1 MDGSISFN
9 SNSLQTFSRTTRTGI
24 IVDHI
29 DLESAPERKFDMFA
43 LAHANESVIPSDEYP
58 SKMIPIT
65 GTIVSD
71 TANNLSTLLDTFR
84 GYLTGRSKN
93 LDVGYGGVVRRYI
106 ATALSPVIT
115 RSEDKKYA
123 TFTLSFACT
132 VPFGVETS
140 NTTALNGTGRTANS
154 YTDSHT
160 FLGSAP
166 VQLPVITI
174 TLTAVS
180 STGSQQMFFGNNDT
194 GQAITIAR
202 SNWTA
207 GDVVVINCATRS
219 VQVNGIETDFTGA
232 FPEFTTGV
240 HAMLY
245 IDTFTSRTMTENV
258 VYAKRYL

>member
-9 SNSLQTFSRTTRTGI
+9 GNSLQTFNRTTRTGI

-29 DLESAPERKFDMFA
+29 DLESVPDRKFDLFA

-93 LDVGYGGVVRRYI
+93 LDVGYGGIVRRYV
-106 ATALSPVIT
+106 ATALPPVIT

-132 VPFGVETS
+132 VPFGVDTS
-140 NTTALNGTGRTANS
+140 NTTALNGTARTLNN
-154 YTDSHT
+154 YTDSYT

-180 STGSQQMFFGNNDT
+180 STGNQQMFFGNNDT
-194 GQAITIAR
+194 GQGIAIAR
-202 SNWTA
+202 SNWATS
-207 GDVVVINCATRS
+207 DVVVINCATRS
-219 VQVNGIETDFTGA
+219 VQVNGVDTDFTGA
-232 FPEFTTGV
+232 FPEFTPGAHT
-240 HAMLY
+240 MLY
-245 IDTFTSRTMTENV
+245 GDTFASRTMTENV
-258 VYAKRYL
+258 VYAKRYS